1 VNQSDIIAAVRAGRA
16 EFALAPLQTGPLTF
30 RVFADALKIDGVRIA
45 VSDDTTREVARML
58 GFHSTTPKIEDLI
71 FQAAKHRAIPVTFT
85 ENRNAWETIRAHSH
99 AIESQLPKNRA
110 PDDICATVGKSWVDL
125 AKPSGSKA
133 VNYGWHG
140 GPIAKS
146 NAVTPG
152 LKVIQPVSTFH
163 NRSHADYSQTL
174 RLVDRI
180 VLVDGV
186 SRDLETILRDPILG
200 KLIAHD
206 APFATM
212 PTATPVMDPNEPLGV
227 RCVKLARFE
236 AARQN
241 PPTAGMVA
249 EYFKPCERNG
259 KPLGVTQG
267 NHCAAFVSWC
277 AVQCQAAGEVVP
289 HRPRAAAKEL
299 MRDAVSARAWHPKSE
314 VIDGIWRPSSGDVAI
329 YDRFDP
335 NNPHSQPWFGHADRV
350 IDVEGDSF
358 TNIGANEVAHWS
370 GRGMTREQSTPFS
383 HPKLMGFIAY
393 PTPPA
398 QPDPAPPTHL
408 LTDGERDRLMGLVA
422 LTADQAEAEF
432 FDDWRRD

>member
-1 VNQSDIIAAVRAGRA
+1 MNQSDIIAAIRAGQGD
-16 EFALAPLQTGPLTF
+16 FTLAPIHVGSLTL
-30 RVFADALKIDGVRIA
+30 RVFADALKVDGIRVA
-45 VSDDTTREVARML
+45 VTDDTTREVARLL
-58 GFHSTTPKIEDLI
+58 GLHPTTPKIEDLI
-71 FQAAKHRAIPVTFT
+71 FRAAKHRAIPVTFT
-85 ENRNAWETIRAHSH
+85 KDRNAWETIRAHSH
-99 AIESQLPKNRA
+99 AIDAQLPAGRDPA
-110 PDDICATVGKSWVDL
+110 DIVATVGKSWVDL
-125 AKPSGSKA
+125 AKPTGSKA

-140 GPIAKS
+140 GPIARS

-174 RLVDRI
+174 RLVDRV
-180 VLVDGV
+180 VLVDDV
-186 SRDLETILRDPILG
+186 ERDLETVLRDPDLG
-200 KLIAHD
+200 KSIAHD

-212 PTATPVMDPNEPLGV
+212 PNATPAMDPDEPLGV

-241 PPTAGMVA
+241 PPTASQVA
-249 EYFKPCERNG
+249 EYFRHCERNG
-259 KPLGVTQG
+259 APLGITKG

-277 AVQCQAAGEVVP
+277 ALQCAAHGETVP

-299 MRDAVSARAWHPKSE
+299 MADAIDADAWHPKSE

-335 NNPHSQPWFGHADRV
+335 SNPHSQPWHGHADRV

-370 GRGMTREQSTPFS
+370 GRGMTREQSTPFA

-398 QPDPAPPTHL
+398 QPDPAPPTHR
-408 LTDGERDRLMGLVA
+408 LTDSERERLMGLVA
-422 LTADQAEAEF
+422 LTVAQMEADF
-432 FDDWRRD
+432 FDEWRRD